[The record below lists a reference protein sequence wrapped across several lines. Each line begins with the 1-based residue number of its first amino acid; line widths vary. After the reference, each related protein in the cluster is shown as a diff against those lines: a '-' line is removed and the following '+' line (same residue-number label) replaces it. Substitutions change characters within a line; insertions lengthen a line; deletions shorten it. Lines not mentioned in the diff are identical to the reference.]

1 MNKRCIWNMW
11 MKYLNGWMRDSV
23 DKIWLVLLFDE
34 KKPWILWFLALSTDR
49 PTDTASYGWV
59 RTHMKCFLTVLVATR
74 PFFRRCSDWKRSV
87 TWQCVGF
94 RGSRHSMSNL
104 SIVLA
109 EVSSAFFFRLSVVG
123 IVIFVGTVSC
133 IVQLFLT
140 CLFLSWS
147 MFAYCCHLRCCHL
160 RCCHLC
166 CERARSSCCSKWS
179 IHVHVFSN
187 FSRTE

>member
-1 MNKRCIWNMW
+1 MIGATLWW
-11 MKYLNGWMRDSV
+11 
-23 DKIWLVLLFDE
+23 
-34 KKPWILWFLALSTDR
+34 KKAMDFVISCVIDR
-49 PTDTASYGWV
+49 PTDGHSLLRMSEDPYE
-59 RTHMKCFLTVLVATR
+59 MFLTVLVATR

-94 RGSRHSMSNL
+94 RDSRHIMSNL

-109 EVSSAFFFRLSVVG
+109 EVHLRFRLSFVG

-140 CLFLSWS
+140 CLFFLSWS
-147 MFAYCCHLRCCHL
+147 IFAYCCHLRCCHL

-179 IHVHVFSN
+179 MHVHVFSN
-187 FSRTE
+187 FSRIE